1 MKNFREFL
9 SEAKKKHKKP
19 KILERLINQLK
30 DKGFDVGA
38 ATAIATKQQQK
49 AGNIKKG
56 SHELTK
62 KGKKRQKMGAAGRA
76 KDRAAKRSGRKPSEY
91 KYNPRNNQATLKE
104 TFDFNSLLEEGTRH
118 IFSDFDGTLADDQ
131 SMVKVGDRKFTGVE
145 FSSYV
150 AKPGDPKP
158 DFSEFKQLNKPK
170 IEGKHFS
177 FKVFKNA
184 AAKLAK
190 KKQAGHKDLPV
201 LAIVTARPPDVVPHM
216 RKWLKDN
223 GVDNADDVHIHAVG
237 SSDPQA
243 KVEAIRSHI
252 TSGRVK
258 HGDQIHFFDDHG
270 PNVEAIHGMREDH
283 PEINIRSVQVGPH
296 RKKGK

>member
-1 MKNFREFL
+1 
-9 SEAKKKHKKP
+9 
-19 KILERLINQLK
+19 
-30 DKGFDVGA
+30 
-38 ATAIATKQQQK
+38 
-49 AGNIKKG
+49 
-56 SHELTK
+56 
-62 KGKKRQKMGAAGRA
+62 
-76 KDRAAKRSGRKPSEY
+76 
-91 KYNPRNNQATLKE
+91 
-104 TFDFNSLLEEGTRH
+104 
-118 IFSDFDGTLADDQ
+118 
-131 SMVKVGDRKFTGVE
+131 MVKVGDRKFTGVE

-170 IEGKHFS
+170 TEGKHFS
-177 FKVFKNA
+177 FKVFKHA

-190 KKQAGHKDLPV
+190 KKEAGHKDLPV

-237 SSDPQA
+237 SSDPRA

>member
-9 SEAKKKHKKP
+9 SEEQKKHKKP

-76 KDRAAKRSGRKPSEY
+76 KDRAAKRSGKEASDY
-91 KYNPRNNQATLKE
+91 SYNPRTNGASLKE
-104 TFDFNSLLEEGTRH
+104 NLIFESLLAESTRH

-190 KKQAGHKDLPV
+190 KKEAGHKDLPV

-216 RKWLKDN
+216 RNWLKDN
-223 GVDNADDVHIHAVG
+223 GVENADDVHIHAVG